1 VELFKD
7 YFGTNNLSYLFDPL
21 HPALLRPDHLYALK
35 AFDLQEE
42 TDIIQEF
49 NNSTFV
55 FKPGSQQQK
64 LFPFNLSLESVFL
77 FSRLNHE
84 IFLSVRNFITFF

>member
-1 VELFKD
+1 VEHFED
-7 YFGTNNLSYLFDPL
+7 DFGTNDLSYLFDPL
-21 HPALLRPDHLYALK
+21 HPALLQPDPLYALK

-55 FKPGSQQQK
+55 FKP
-64 LFPFNLSLESVFL
+64 
-77 FSRLNHE
+77 
-84 IFLSVRNFITFF
+84 